1 VEEAIGAHAA
11 PLVPNGATLQI
22 GIGGVPDAILRTLT
36 SHEGLGVHTEMFS
49 EGLVD
54 LMLSGAVT
62 NANKTRFERRVVTS
76 FAMGTAR
83 LERFVDKNPVV
94 EFHPTSVVNDANEI
108 RKQHLMTAINGAIQ
122 IDLTGQVCA
131 DSVGERIYS
140 GIGGQMDFVQGA
152 LHSAGGKAIIAL
164 PSTAGGGTISRIV
177 PRLAPGAGVV
187 TTRGHVQWI
196 VTEHGAVDL
205 RGKSLRRRAE
215 LLVSIAHPD
224 FRAELEAAARD
235 RRLL

>member
-1 VEEAIGAHAA
+1 MPSAA
-11 PLVPNGATLQI
+11 LRVIRPLVRI
-22 GIGGVPDAILRTLT
+22 GSFIAPRTAGRAAFKLFCT
-36 SHEGLGVHTEMFS
+36 PPRPPGPQS
-49 EGLVD
+49 
-54 LMLSGAVT
+54 
-62 NANKTRFERRVVTS
+62 R
-76 FAMGTAR
+76 
-83 LERFVDKNPVV
+83 
-94 EFHPTSVVNDANEI
+94 
-108 RKQHLMTAINGAIQ
+108 
-122 IDLTGQVCA
+122 
-131 DSVGERIYS
+131 
-140 GIGGQMDFVQGA
+140 
-152 LHSAGGKAIIAL
+152 GGKAIIAL